1 MRLNL
6 CRAFSNQFE
15 ERKEAEWPLARTKW
29 TNIYLTASDE
39 FALPGMSWEAPTQGA
54 KRSFAA
60 LGQPLTF
67 LSPPLQ
73 RETEITGALAAR
85 FFAPSSTT
93 DMDLFLTFQAFLN
106 GVEIDFQGV
115 VEASTPLSQGL
126 MASHRKLDISKTL
139 PHQPYH
145 SHDEIQPLLPGE
157 VYELDVEI
165 WATNILL
172 PKGAQRCAT

>member
-39 FALPGMSWEAPTQGA
+39 FALPGMSWEAPNQWA
-54 KRSFAA
+54 KRSFAS

-73 RETEITGALAAR
+73 RETEITGPLAAKL
-85 FFAPSSTT
+85 FASSSTT

-106 GVEIDFQGV
+106 GVEIDFQGN
-115 VEASTPLSQGL
+115 VEARTPLSQGWL
-126 MASHRKLDISKTL
+126 RASHRKAR
-139 PHQPYH
+139 HF
-145 SHDEIQPLLPGE
+145 
-157 VYELDVEI
+157 
-165 WATNILL
+165 
-172 PKGAQRCAT
+172 